1 MKSSDNRQVGQAF
14 AMIFQVG
21 ISMMTPIFLCV
32 AAGYWLDQYFHTQC
46 WFLIL
51 VFLGIAA
58 GFRNTYYL
66 LKGFFVKEHKDEITD
81 GQSYHQD
88 ETHHRLE
95 EEDSWEKPKKRS

>member
-1 MKSSDNRQVGQAF
+1 MKSSDNSQVGQAF

-21 ISMMTPIFLCV
+21 ISMMTPIFLCA
-32 AAGYWLDQYFHTQC
+32 AAGCFLDKTFHMQI

-66 LKGFFVKEHKDEITD
+66 LKGFFVKDPKNEAAHEQAD
-81 GQSYHQD
+81 HQD
-88 ETHHRLE
+88 GTHHRLE

>member
-21 ISMMTPIFLCV
+21 ISMMTPIFLCAV
-32 AAGYWLDQYFHTQC
+32 AGCWVDKQFDTQV

-51 VFLGIAA
+51 VFLGAAA

-66 LKGFFVKEHKDEITD
+66 LKGFFVKKPRKEENPE
-81 GQSYHQD
+81 

-95 EEDSWEKPKKRS
+95 D